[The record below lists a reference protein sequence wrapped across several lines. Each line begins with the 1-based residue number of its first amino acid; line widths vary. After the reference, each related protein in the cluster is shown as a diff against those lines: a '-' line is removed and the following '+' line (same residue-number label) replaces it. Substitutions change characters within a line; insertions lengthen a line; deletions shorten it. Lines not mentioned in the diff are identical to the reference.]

1 LGTSEESGNPF
12 WDFSLEVYARPG
24 VPEACVG
31 LQDRRGLDVNIL
43 LFALWAGS
51 RGRRLSKADHD
62 ALGAAAAAWQYEVVR
77 PLRSVRRA
85 LKKTGASA
93 GERAL
98 RECVKH
104 AELVSEEIEQRL
116 LFDLGGLGD
125 VVPDSISAAADNLLL
140 AASAGSAGT
149 VEQDRQDLRVLLRAA
164 FPALGGEESA
174 RLV

>member
-24 VPEACVG
+24 VPEACVS
-31 LQDRRGLDVNIL
+31 LQDRQGLDVNIL
-43 LFALWAGS
+43 LYALWAGS
-51 RGRRLSKADHD
+51 RGRRLSKADCD
-62 ALGAAAAAWQYEVVR
+62 ALSAAASAWQDEVVR

-85 LKKTGASA
+85 LKKTGVLAE
-93 GERAL
+93 ERAL
-98 RECVKH
+98 RECVKRGELA
-104 AELVSEEIEQRL
+104 AEQIEQRL

-140 AASAGSAGT
+140 AARAGSAGT
-149 VEQDRQDLRVLLRAA
+149 VEQDRHDLRVLLRAA
-164 FPALGGEESA
+164 FPALNGEESA